1 MAVNHYFQGGDGIGS
16 QSEKR
21 LIEDL
26 IVENLK
32 IYGHAVYY
40 LPRTLVN
47 RDLILGEDSASRF
60 DDSYLVEMYFD
71 TPQGFAGEEE
81 IISKFGL
88 EVRDDTTF
96 VIAKRRFQEQVDDPA
111 NLMVDGRPNEGDV
124 IYYPLMNRFFEIA
137 FVEDQE
143 PFFQLGNLP
152 VYKLRCK
159 TFEYSSEEFNT
170 GHADI
175 DQADDRKSLDTAL
188 AHQFRLEDGTLNQS
202 SYSGFLQLETGDKH
216 GNPCYVINEEY
227 DDITTDGDAAESV
240 QTKSAYADNL
250 DLDSAAGFDTATVN
264 DDILDFTE
272 NNPFGE
278 VK

>member
-16 QSEKR
+16 DIEKR
-21 LIEDL
+21 LIQDL

-60 DDSYLVEMYFD
+60 DDSYLIEMYFE
-71 TPQGFAGEEE
+71 TVEGFQGEQE

-88 EVRDDTTF
+88 EVREDTTF
-96 VIAKRRFQEQVDDPA
+96 VVSKRRFQEQVDDSA
-111 NLMVDGRPNEGDV
+111 NLMIDGRPNEGDV
-124 IYYPLMNRFFEIA
+124 IYYPLMNKFFEVA

-143 PFFQLGNLP
+143 PFFQLGSLP

-159 TFEYSSEEFNT
+159 SFEYSSEEFNT
-170 GHADI
+170 GNSDI
-175 DQADDRKSLDTAL
+175 DQADDRKSLDTTL
-188 AHQFRLEDGTLNQS
+188 QYQFLLEDGTNSLTS
-202 SYSGFLQLETGDKH
+202 SSGRLILESGDKF
-216 GNPCYVINEEY
+216 GNPQYLIQEEY
-227 DDITTDGDAAESV
+227 DDITTDGDAATSI

-250 DLDSAAGFDTATVN
+250 DLDTAAGFDTATVS